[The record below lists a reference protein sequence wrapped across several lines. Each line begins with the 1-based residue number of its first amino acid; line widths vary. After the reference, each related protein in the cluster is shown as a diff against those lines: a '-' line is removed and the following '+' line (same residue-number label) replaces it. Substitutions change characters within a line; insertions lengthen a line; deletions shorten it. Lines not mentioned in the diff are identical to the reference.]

1 MRNASP
7 VAQRLRPV
15 TPEGIYA
22 SAHGFTCG
30 SRDRDAA
37 VLDCIRGATWRS
49 IAARESTHHDI
60 HSDARSVDHHTW
72 PDDDDAWSICDV
84 ARSID
89 LAWSVGHAT
98 RPHEHDEFADDDAE
112 SDPPE
117 DQLQTAALVAARADA
132 AKRDGPQYWV
142 GWIKKP
148 GSVHRGPARVAEL
161 EDPVPGSKS
170 HDDRPPRQAGW
181 FVDDD
186 GLD

>member
-37 VLDCIRGATWRS
+37 VLDCIRAATWRS

-72 PDDDDAWSICDV
+72 PVDDDDAWSICDV
-84 ARSID
+84 TRSID
-89 LAWSVGHAT
+89 LARSVD
-98 RPHEHDEFADDDAE
+98 HDARSVDDDDAW
-112 SDPPE
+112 SFCDLARPVDLAWPV
-117 DQLQTAALVAARADA
+117 DHAARQHA
-132 AKRDGPQYWV
+132 
-142 GWIKKP
+142 
-148 GSVHRGPARVAEL
+148 
-161 EDPVPGSKS
+161 
-170 HDDRPPRQAGW
+170 HDDGGY
-181 FVDDD
+181 D
-186 GLD
+186 